1 MGGSERCN
9 YIRCK
14 EENKPGLSGFTGLIS
29 TSSLIQE
36 TTLIAATLKAEF
48 LGIWIITPG
57 ILDTEPSESYMQTE
71 VLMGD

>member
-1 MGGSERCN
+1 MGGSEHCN

-36 TTLIAATLKAEF
+36 TTLIAATPKAEF
-48 LGIWIITPG
+48 LGICIITPG